1 MRINFRKY
9 GAALLLCMA
18 ALGNQTSFGAI
29 AHWQTDFNRAK
40 KQAIAES
47 KPLVA
52 MFTASW
58 CGPCRRMKSTTLVD
72 RAVRQLLNSHFVTVM
87 VDTDRN
93 PGLTRQYNITGM
105 PTVVIIDPTT
115 GKSDRV
121 RGYQGRSQFLS
132 FLNSHK
138 RQLQLAS
145 AVSDEKHAD
154 SPKKYKD
161 RGLLSP
167 YSLVSI
173 VDRGEL
179 VKGNPSFSTKRHGY
193 TVQFASAKEKQT
205 FLANPDKYWPQ
216 FDGACPVMLATAHQ
230 STLGKARWAVEYD
243 GKLFFCHSKE
253 HALEFIE
260 SPEKFATQD
269 VATLQGE
276 TAKR

>member
-1 MRINFRKY
+1 MRITFRKY
-9 GAALLLCMA
+9 FVAFLLCLA
-18 ALGNQTSFGAI
+18 ALGNQASFGAT
-29 AHWQTDFNRAK
+29 AHWQTDFDRAK

-72 RAVRQLLNSHFVTVM
+72 RAVRQVLRSHFVTVM

-105 PTVVIIDPTT
+105 PTIVVIDPAS
-115 GKSDRV
+115 GKTDRV

-138 RQLQLAS
+138 KQLQLAS
-145 AVSDEKHAD
+145 AISDEKNTS
-154 SPKKYKD
+154 SPKPHKD

-167 YSLVSI
+167 YCLVNI

-179 VKGNPSFSTKRHGY
+179 VEGNPSFSTKRNGY
-193 TVQFASAKEKQT
+193 TVQFTSAKEKQT

-216 FDGACPVMLATAHQ
+216 FDGACPVMLAKSHQ

-243 GKLFFCHSKE
+243 DKLFFCHSKE

-269 VATLQGE
+269 VATLHKD